1 MKKQSLNTSKSLNKN
16 FEPQFCTE
24 CDEQLEHFFLD
35 PIAVDRNAVKD
46 HFKHCKASGKFK
58 GEICSK
64 LFISSDDFEEQSNE
78 D

>member
-1 MKKQSLNTSKSLNKN
+1 MKKQSLNSDKSLNKN

-24 CDEQLEHFFLD
+24 CDEQLENFFLD
-35 PIAVDRNAVKD
+35 PKIKDRNAVK
-46 HFKHCKASGKFK
+46 HNFKQCKDSGKFK

-64 LFISSDDFEEQSNE
+64 LFISSDNFQELIDE